1 MIMSDITQ
9 LMRKHLV
16 EVTTYSGVDPSEELA
31 RSAGIRPEDVI
42 RLNANENP
50 HGAPIEV
57 VAALADLPLHEY
69 PDPEQRE
76 LRKAL
81 SAYTDQPV
89 ERLIAGAGGDEII
102 DLLLRLF
109 VEPGDKVIDCE
120 PTFGMYGFCAR
131 IAAAEVVSLPRN
143 DDWSIDLGAI
153 RSAIDANTKIVFIAS
168 PNNPTGNSMSEAEA
182 VGLLETGLIVAID
195 ETYYEFSGTTLAH
208 LAGDYENL
216 VILRSFSKWAG
227 IAGLRVGYAIGS
239 EILVRHLMDIKQ
251 PYNIN
256 VAAAA
261 AAKAALNASER
272 LLAGAQSLIEQRR
285 RIERAVDGIDGMTY
299 YESDGNFLLCRFD
312 NLTAREAYEYL
323 ARRGI
328 FVRLFSYPRLER
340 CLRISAGTP
349 EQTDRLIE
357 ALSQL
362 PDGSSIR

>member
-1 MIMSDITQ
+1 MSDITK

-16 EVTTYSGVDPSEELA
+16 EVATYSGVDPSDELA

-50 HGAPIEV
+50 YGAPAV
-57 VAALADLPLHEY
+57 VVDALNDLPLHVY

-76 LRKAL
+76 LRKTL
-81 SAYTDQPV
+81 SSYTNQPV

-131 IAAAEVVSLPRN
+131 IADAEVVSLPRK
-143 DDWSIDLGAI
+143 DDWSIDLEAI
-153 RSAIDANTKIVFIAS
+153 RSTIDATTKVIFIAS
-168 PNNPTGNSMSEAEA
+168 PNNPTGNSMSEEEA
-182 VGLLETGLIVAID
+182 VALLGTGLIVAID

-208 LAGDYENL
+208 LTAAYGNL

-239 EILVRHLMDIKQ
+239 ETLVRHLMDIKQ

-256 VAAAA
+256 VAAEAA
-261 AAKAALNASER
+261 ATAALKSADS
-272 LLAGAQSLIEQRR
+272 LLEGAQSLVAQRR
-285 RIERAVDGIDGMTY
+285 RLEAALDEIEGVSY
-299 YESDGNFLLCRFD
+299 YQSDGNFLLCRFEH
-312 NLTAREAYEYL
+312 LTAREAYEYL

-328 FVRLFSYPRLER
+328 FVRLFSYPRLAK
-340 CLRISAGTP
+340 CLRMSAGTP
-349 EQTDRLIE
+349 EQTDRLIA
-357 ALSQL
+357 ALREL
-362 PDGSSIR
+362 PAS

>member
-31 RSAGIRPEDVI
+31 RSAGIRPEEVI

-50 HGAPIEV
+50 YGAPPEV
-57 VAALADLPLHEY
+57 VEALNDLPLHVY
-69 PDPEQRE
+69 PDPEQRA
-76 LRKAL
+76 LRKTL
-81 SAYTDQPV
+81 SAYTNQPV

-131 IAAAEVVSLPRN
+131 IADAKVVSLPRN

-153 RSAIDANTKIVFIAS
+153 RSAIDATTKIVFIAS
-168 PNNPTGNSMSEAEA
+168 PNNPTGNSMTEDEA
-182 VGLLETGLIVAID
+182 VALLETGLIVAID

-208 LAGDYENL
+208 LAADYGNL

-239 EILVRHLMDIKQ
+239 EVLVRHLMDIKQ

-256 VAAAA
+256 VAAEAA
-261 AAKAALNASER
+261 ATAALESADR
-272 LLAGAQSLIEQRR
+272 LLEGARSLVGQRR
-285 RIERAVDGIDGMTY
+285 RLEVALDGIDGVSY

-312 NLTAREAYEYL
+312 NLTARQGYEYL

-328 FVRLFSYPRLER
+328 FVRLFSYPRLAQ

-349 EQTDRLIE
+349 EQTDRVIE
-357 ALSQL
+357 ALQEL
-362 PDGSSIR
+362 PGS

>member
-1 MIMSDITQ
+1 MSDITRM
-9 LMRKHLV
+9 MRKHLV
-16 EVTTYSGVDPSEELA
+16 EVATYSGVDPSEELA

-50 HGAPIEV
+50 YGAPSV
-57 VAALADLPLHEY
+57 VVDALSDLPLHVY

-76 LRKAL
+76 LRKTL
-81 SAYTDQPV
+81 SEYTNQPI

-131 IAAAEVVSLPRN
+131 IADAEVVSLPRK
-143 DDWSIDLGAI
+143 DDWSIDLAAI
-153 RSAIDANTKIVFIAS
+153 NSTIDATTKVIFIAS
-168 PNNPTGNSMSEAEA
+168 PNNPTGNSMSEEEA
-182 VGLLETGLIVAID
+182 VELLETGLIVAID

-208 LAGDYENL
+208 LTERYPNL

-239 EILVRHLMDIKQ
+239 ETMVRHLMDIKQ

-256 VAAAA
+256 VAAEAA
-261 AAKAALNASER
+261 ATAALQAADR
-272 LLAGAQSLIEQRR
+272 VLAGARSLVDQRR
-285 RIERAVDGIDGMTY
+285 LLEKALDEIDGVSY
-299 YESDGNFLLCRFD
+299 YQSDGNFLLCRFD
-312 NLTAREAYEYL
+312 NLTAREAYEFL

-328 FVRLFSYPRLER
+328 FVRLFSYPRLEK

-349 EQTDRLIE
+349 EQTDRLIA
-357 ALSQL
+357 ALREI
-362 PDGSSIR
+362 PGS

>member
-50 HGAPIEV
+50 HGAPTEV
-57 VAALADLPLHEY
+57 VDALANLPLHEY

-208 LAGDYENL
+208 LAGEYENL

-261 AAKAALNASER
+261 AATAALNASER

-285 RIERAVDGIDGMTY
+285 RIERAVEGIDGMTY

-312 NLTAREAYEYL
+312 NLTAREAYEHL

-328 FVRLFSYPRLER
+328 FVRLFSYPRLAR

-357 ALSQL
+357 ALTRL
-362 PDGSSIR
+362 PDGSLSR